1 MLSLLLV
8 LACGNDVSIRNDTS
22 YQSLQDSMG
31 LSDAQ
36 VSRILAFVRACTTT
50 EALLDGEVGLDSD
63 AAGAIV
69 NVRDGADGDCDTA
82 DDAPFDTL
90 EDLDDVPQVGEQTL
104 RALQAYLDGDADTGN
119 GGGGNGGTWEGV
131 TFTAA
136 EAGAVLEIANQ
147 ASSGVL
153 DNDVGLASDETT
165 EIVDARP
172 LADMDALAAVPQ
184 VGASALRKLQDYVPR
199 WGG

>member
-1 MLSLLLV
+1 MLSLLLL

-22 YQSLQDSMG
+22 YQSLQDRMG

-36 VSRILAFVRACTTT
+36 VTRILAFVRACTTT
-50 EALLDGEVGLDSD
+50 EALLDDDVGLDSD

-69 NVRDGADGDCDTA
+69 EVRDGADGDCGTG
-82 DDAPFDTL
+82 DDAAFETL
-90 EDLDDVPQVGEQTL
+90 EDLDDVPQVGEQTI
-104 RALQAYLDGDADTGN
+104 RAIQTYLEGDPS
-119 GGGGNGGTWEGV
+119 GGGGGDGGTWEGV
-131 TFTAA
+131 SFTAA
-136 EAGAVLEIANQ
+136 QAATVLEIANQ

-153 DNDVGLASDETT
+153 DNDVGLASDETA

-172 LADMDALAAVPQ
+172 IADMDALADVPQ
-184 VGASALRKLQDYVPR
+184 VGGSALQKLKDYVPR